1 MDEFEFFDK
10 TDIKDISKR
19 TRISVDDLNHLKNEE
34 FDKLNKTKGLG
45 FIKILERE
53 YLVDLSSVKEKFI
66 LYLKEHDKYS
76 NKEFFIA
83 PAKKRT
89 YTKPTA
95 VFLLMVVA
103 FGIFFFFYS
112 TTSKT
117 VSKPIA
123 KLEQNP
129 IINETKD
136 LSGIEINSTNASKT
150 VSTISKKE
158 TNSTHEN
165 KILSPKKEKIL
176 QTVEKNTTI
185 KQTENKANNNISSS
199 VTRKDIN
206 ISNAEVLA
214 TSKQDSN
221 NTIVKN
227 NLTIV
232 PKKRLW
238 VGVVTLDNYK
248 KRSYLTDKN
257 ISIDVK
263 SETLIATGHG
273 EFTLDYDNKTLAFS
287 SVNPIR
293 FLIKDGNITK
303 ISKKDFIKLNKGRY
317 W

>member
-89 YTKPTA
+89 YAKPTA

-214 TSKQDSN
+214 ASKQDTN
-221 NTIVKN
+221 DTIVKN

-238 VGVVTLDNYK
+238 VGVITLDNYK